1 MSALYILFSHTRNK
15 YYVGITT
22 ETTENRLKKHH
33 ESNYGKNS
41 FTSTVNDWSV
51 VLDLAVDSIE
61 IARKMENYIKKMK
74 SRKFIEKIVFDVN
87 ERNVFINKFLHH

>member
-1 MSALYILFSHTRNK
+1 MCNLYILFSETRKK

-22 ETTENRLKKHH
+22 EATENRLKKHN
-33 ESNYGKNS
+33 ESIYGKNS

-51 VLDLAVDSIE
+51 VLDLEVDSIE
-61 IARKMENYIKKMK
+61 IARKMESYIKKMK

-87 ERNVFINKFLHH
+87 ERNVFINKFLNH